1 MKILFLGDSI
11 TEGVGASACENNYV
25 SCVGEMLNCEVV
37 NYGVGGTRIG
47 RQTSLK
53 NGYPVWNY
61 DFRLRAQIM
70 EEKADRVFVFGGTND
85 SWSNAPLGEEMYEDV
100 KREDLFS
107 VKPAICYFMSRLK
120 NENPNANVVFIANC
134 DIKPEIVDCMKNAA
148 ERIGVGLVELSG
160 IEKQK
165 GHPTPEGM
173 KQILAQVLKA
183 FN

>member
-11 TEGVGASACENNYV
+11 TEGVGASAYENNYV

-85 SWSNAPLGEEMYEDV
+85 YGHGNLHIGSPDQRTPNTFCDELRKLIEFLCEKYGKEKLCFILPMRRFCEEGVCCKGEAGDEQ
-100 KREDLFS
+100 
-107 VKPAICYFMSRLK
+107 
-120 NENPNANVVFIANC
+120 
-134 DIKPEIVDCMKNAA
+134 
-148 ERIGVGLVELSG
+148 GVGLLEYEEAIRQIVSEYKIDVIDLYNNG
-160 IEKQK
+160 ISE
-165 GHPTPEGM
+165 
-173 KQILAQVLKA
+173 
-183 FN
+183 